1 MSFNFYI
8 SNYLQ
13 IQRKN
18 DFSICAAKTRTK
30 SDFSLKF
37 LVCSQEVRGLG
48 FREVK
53 KWEGKFY
60 GKQAASSNTTEV
72 QPENMANK
80 TPATVESSLKMAE
93 TVCPEQEVGT
103 RDTEHPAYGNSSLY
117 HFSVQEIL
125 ERELDHLNS

>member
-30 SDFSLKF
+30 SDYSLKF

-53 KWEGKFY
+53 KWEGKVL
-60 GKQAASSNTTEV
+60 GEASSF
-72 QPENMANK
+72 Q
-80 TPATVESSLKMAE
+80 
-93 TVCPEQEVGT
+93 QH
-103 RDTEHPAYGNSSLY
+103 D
-117 HFSVQEIL
+117 
-125 ERELDHLNS
+125 